1 MNEKA
6 PHVRCILTQLRLNDP
21 SDSLFSA
28 TDISEMIEA
37 LNSNDRIQTLRLDF
51 DGVERRLI
59 SLAPIPSTIESRSML
74 KTVVVLHS
82 PLRMSSAILRSV
94 AKNPG
99 IQSVVLHNRTVVS
112 VESCNKQSR

>member
-6 PHVRCILTQLRLNDP
+6 PHVRCILAQLRLNDP

-37 LNSNDRIQTLRLDF
+37 LNSNYHIQTLRLDF

-99 IQSVVLHNRTVVS
+99 IQLVVLHNRTVVS